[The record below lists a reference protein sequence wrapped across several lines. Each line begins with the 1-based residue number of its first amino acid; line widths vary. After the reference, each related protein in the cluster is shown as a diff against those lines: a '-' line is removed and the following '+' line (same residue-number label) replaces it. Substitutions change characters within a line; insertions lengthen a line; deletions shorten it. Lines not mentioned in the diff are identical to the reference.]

1 MEIAKLIINII
12 FIISGSV
19 SLWASIRN
27 SDWLFNSEN
36 ASMLI
41 RLVGRPV
48 ARLIYGGFGCILI
61 GVGIY
66 LVRSGS
72 L

>member
-41 RLVGRPV
+41 RLVGRPT
-48 ARLIYGGFGCILI
+48 ARLLYGAFGSILV

-66 LVRSGS
+66 LINSGT
-72 L
+72 